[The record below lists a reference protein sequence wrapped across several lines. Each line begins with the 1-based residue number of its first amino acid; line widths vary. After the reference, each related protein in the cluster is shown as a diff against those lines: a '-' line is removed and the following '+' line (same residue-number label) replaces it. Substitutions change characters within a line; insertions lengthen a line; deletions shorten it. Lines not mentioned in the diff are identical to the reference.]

1 MVAPLVTHPRYDKSS
16 YISQI
21 QQNISDEIYHVDE
34 IGYWIIL
41 FENPMSKTHAE
52 KAFERVSMAL
62 MVPLNLLLY
71 F

>member
-21 QQNISDEIYHVDE
+21 QQNISDEIYHLDE

-41 FENPMSKTHAE
+41 FLRQ
-52 KAFERVSMAL
+52 RVKL
-62 MVPLNLLLY
+62 MQKKRLKGYRWL
-71 F
+71 